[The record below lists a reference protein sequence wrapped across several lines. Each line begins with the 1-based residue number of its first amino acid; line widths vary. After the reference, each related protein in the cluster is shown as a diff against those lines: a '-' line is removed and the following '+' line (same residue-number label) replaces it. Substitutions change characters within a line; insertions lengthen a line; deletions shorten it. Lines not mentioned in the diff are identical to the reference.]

1 MAVLNPAIQA
11 WATQPAGKAIR
22 IAIALLGMTTA
33 TLVLMTAALV
43 TTGSWALVLLG
54 VGLAAAAVRAALA
67 PTTPRLLTVATIIIA
82 IPLTLQAF

>member
-1 MAVLNPAIQA
+1 MTAINPAIQA
-11 WATQPAGKAIR
+11 WAARPAGKAVR
-22 IAIALLGMTTA
+22 IAIATLGMATS

-54 VGLAAAAVRAALA
+54 VGLAATSVRAALA